1 MDPPEHSSAPV
12 ARHFSHQTIRLQA
25 IHLQRNTLNKLVS
38 QPLAVFEIV
47 NHCPQT
53 DSSRPSLHRG
63 IKLITVRAA
72 SARFIGL
79 PTSCAAK
86 ENRWELF
93 RPAKAAGLSTSLD
106 TNDEPENK
114 WDRDLLEVLQY
125 VDIFLPN
132 DREAK
137 KIARTDDLSQAINRS
152 QDWLRL

>member
-1 MDPPEHSSAPV
+1 VRCDRE
-12 ARHFSHQTIRLQA
+12 
-25 IHLQRNTLNKLVS
+25 
-38 QPLAVFEIV
+38 
-47 NHCPQT
+47 
-53 DSSRPSLHRG
+53 SR
-63 IKLITVRAA
+63 
-72 SARFIGL
+72 
-79 PTSCAAK
+79 
-86 ENRWELF
+86 ELF

-125 VDIFLPN
+125 VDVFLPN